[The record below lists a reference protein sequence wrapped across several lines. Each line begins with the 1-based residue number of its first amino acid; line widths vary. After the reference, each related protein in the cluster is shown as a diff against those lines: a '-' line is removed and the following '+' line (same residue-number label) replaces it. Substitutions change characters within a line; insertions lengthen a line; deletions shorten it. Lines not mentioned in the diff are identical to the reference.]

1 MTDCESP
8 KCHEAIHLSLNKK
21 AEKTCLN
28 KMLPKKTIWA
38 AIPIL
43 MVLFGVAI
51 GAADFKYAQKSEIE
65 NCKREQAAT
74 KATLDH
80 LSDDMKELKEL
91 VQAGQKEVRKD
102 VKEILKHLRDK
113 ND

>member
-1 MTDCESP
+1 MTDCKSP

-21 AEKTCLN
+21 AEKSCLN

-65 NCKREQAAT
+65 GCKRKQAAT

-80 LSDDMKELKEL
+80 LSDDMKELKDIVTKGLAES
-91 VQAGQKEVRKD
+91 RKD
-102 VKEILKHLRDK
+102 TKEILKYLRQP
-113 ND
+113 